1 LPVGPLFFGFLL
13 RGGQALLGSFTDRRD
28 FYHQAAVTSER
39 SKSNMIPFSISRSE
53 LRGLSALERFE
64 VEEAC
69 RRKRPRE
76 ERGHHLECD
85 GKFSRE
91 AADSFFPWFTA
102 PFQGDHLGVEY
113 GLEGHQNLLRS

>member
-1 LPVGPLFFGFLL
+1 MF
-13 RGGQALLGSFTDRRD
+13 
-28 FYHQAAVTSER
+28 
-39 SKSNMIPFSISRSE
+39 PFSISRSE

-113 GLEGHQNLLRS
+113 CLEGHQNLLRS